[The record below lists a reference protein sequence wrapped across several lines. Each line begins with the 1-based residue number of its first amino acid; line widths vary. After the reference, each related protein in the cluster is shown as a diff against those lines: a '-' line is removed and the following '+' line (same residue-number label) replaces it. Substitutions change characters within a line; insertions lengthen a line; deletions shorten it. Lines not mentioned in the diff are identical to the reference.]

1 MPQLVICFARRR
13 LKLWGLKDSCTS
25 QRLYSTALGIGAAI
39 GGAAVATLLSM
50 GTAHAD
56 ITLPFIDPYSPP
68 DPYDVLFGA
77 EGTQGAD
84 NALLDSNL
92 FTTNPTGDATFMTDV
107 SQFEASADHPLA
119 DLINAIDPSAFYE
132 QVGGLDPTF
141 VGDLANGAYL
151 APDDALGY
159 LATGLDYGLLT
170 PTGLS
175 FVLDPLIN
183 LLLGGSV

>member
-1 MPQLVICFARRR
+1 MSRNDSTGRGRRTAF
-13 LKLWGLKDSCTS
+13 GLA
-25 QRLYSTALGIGAAI
+25 TAA
-39 GGAAVATLLSM
+39 GGALAAAMISM

-56 ITLPFIDPYSPP
+56 ITTPFIDPYTPP

-77 EGTQGAD
+77 MGAQGID
-84 NALLDSNL
+84 NAALDSQL
-92 FTTNPTGDATFMTDV
+92 ALTNSAGEASFQIAVD
-107 SQFEASADHPLA
+107 QFEASTDHPLA

-132 QVGGLDPTF
+132 QVGGG
-141 VGDLANGAYL
+141 VIGDLAGGAYL

-183 LLLGGSV
+183 LLLGGTG